1 MDSGQPSEAERKRS
15 YYRVRSATAAIDVLR
30 PGGVETAMFLLGEV
44 KAGYDH
50 KVAESANLES
60 KATTSLGIVAGAT
73 SILGV
78 FGTRDGKI
86 VVTTPL
92 VIAAMMCVLAALVC
106 LLYILRAKWF
116 GSPRLG
122 SYISA
127 AMVREDNRL
136 GLILTVA
143 ETYRF
148 LRDEFER
155 TLRSDRHAL
164 FIAYAAIATAS
175 ILLLVNVVNTNG
187 TVPVFHSGG
196 TQKAGTQAPAPN
208 GPLR

>member
-1 MDSGQPSEAERKRS
+1 MDSSQPSEAERERS
-15 YYRVRSATAAIDVLR
+15 YFGVRRATAAVEVLR
-30 PGGVETAMFLLGEV
+30 PGAIETATLLLAEV
-44 KAGYDH
+44 KVSFEH
-50 KVAESANLES
+50 KVDESANLES

-73 SILGV
+73 SVLGV

-86 VVTTPL
+86 VVTTPT
-92 VIAAMMCVLAALVC
+92 VIAAMMCVVAALVC
-106 LLYILRAKWF
+106 LLYILRAKRF

-143 ETYRF
+143 ETYRY

-155 TLRSDRHAL
+155 ALRSDRHAL

-175 ILLLVNVVNTNG
+175 ILLLINVANSNG
-187 TVPVFHSGG
+187 TVPMFHSGG
-196 TQKAGTQAPAPN
+196 APKTGTGVPAPN